1 MNAPTVPL
9 DPTASSSPLATASP
23 SPPATASPS
32 PPVPP
37 PTALLDR
44 LLRAPTGLAVE
55 IADDGAPLALV
66 RGLVLTTA
74 AGAAIYGVAVGLQ
87 GGLVQALLTG
97 IKLPLVLL
105 GGAAVSLPALHV
117 ACAMAGVRLGIRRL
131 GALVLQALASA
142 SVTMAGLAPFIT
154 VWWLSVSVDTASPWA
169 IYRRVVLAA
178 VGVAAIGGLVGASRL
193 ARALPL
199 KALAP
204 WTVILG
210 LSTLQLAWLVRP
222 LVGMPDRPLVLL
234 RPLESDALTE
244 ILKALAAVLS

>member
-1 MNAPTVPL
+1 MTAPSLPLDAPSPSAPPLAAPSPALPAAAPAPTG
-9 DPTASSSPLATASP
+9 
-23 SPPATASPS
+23 
-32 PPVPP
+32 
-37 PTALLDR
+37 LLDR
-44 LLRAPTGLAVE
+44 LLRAPTALARE
-55 IADDGAPLALV
+55 IADEGAPLPLV

-74 AGAAIYGVAVGLQ
+74 AGAALYGVAVGLQ
-87 GGLVQALLTG
+87 GGLVQSLLTG
-97 IKLPLVLL
+97 VKLPLVLL
-105 GGAAVSLPALHV
+105 GGAALSLPALHV
-117 ACAMAGVRLGIRRL
+117 ACAMSGVRLGIRRL

-142 SVTMAGLAPFIT
+142 SVAMAGLAPFIT
-154 VWWLSVSVDTASPWA
+154 VWWLSVSVDAASPWA

-199 KALAP
+199 RALAP

-210 LSTLQLAWLVRP
+210 LSTVQLAWLVRP